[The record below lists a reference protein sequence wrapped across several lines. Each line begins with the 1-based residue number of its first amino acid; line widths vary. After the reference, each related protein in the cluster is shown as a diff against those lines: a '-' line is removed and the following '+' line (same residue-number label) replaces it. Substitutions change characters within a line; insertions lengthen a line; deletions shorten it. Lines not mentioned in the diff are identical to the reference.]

1 MEAKRNLLN
10 IDSKGVLSFISQQ
23 ELSAYKQK
31 ATEAFKTL
39 TKGTGRGSEYLG
51 WLNLPQTITATQ
63 LKDYND
69 IALEWKESTDVVIVI
84 GIGGSYLGAK
94 ATLEAL
100 IHPFASEIG
109 TGGWPKV
116 VFAGQN
122 LSEDYMAELMDL
134 MSNKR
139 VSTIVISKSGTTTE
153 PAVAFRLI
161 RKHIEGKYGKEE
173 AAKRIVAVTDKSK
186 GALKEVADKAGY
198 RTFVIPDDVGGR
210 YSVLTPVGLLP
221 MAVAGLDI
229 EKMIKGASDIRE
241 VCYLESDDNPA
252 MNYAAIRNLLYS
264 KGKKTEILVNFNPK
278 LQYFAEWWKQLF
290 GESEGKE
297 ELGIFPASVNFTS
310 DLHSMGQYIQE
321 GERFIFET
329 VVDVRKP
336 SRSVTINSDPVNSD
350 GLNFLSGMS
359 LEQINKM
366 ARSGTMLAHIDGGVP
381 NILIEVE
388 KLDEY
393 NLGALF
399 YFFEFACGVSAY
411 ILDINPFDQPGV
423 EAYKQNM
430 FALLGKP
437 GFEELAAKL
446 RDRL

>member
-1 MEAKRNLLN
+1 MESKVTILDVN
-10 IDSKGVLSFISQQ
+10 IKGVMPFITDGEYSV
-23 ELSAYKQK
+23 YMQK
-31 ATEAFKTL
+31 AKEAFSTL
-39 TKGTGRGSEYLG
+39 TKGTGRGSEFLG
-51 WLNLPQTITATQ
+51 WLNLPMEVTASQ
-63 LKDYND
+63 LKDYKD
-69 IALEWKESTDVVIVI
+69 IALEWKQNTDVVIVI

-94 ATLEAL
+94 AILEAL
-100 IHPFASEIG
+100 IHPFASEVG
-109 TGGWPKV
+109 TNGWPKV

-134 MSNKR
+134 MGSKR
-139 VSTIVISKSGTTTE
+139 VSAIVISKSGTTTE

-161 RKHIEGKYGKEE
+161 RKHIEEKYGKEE
-173 AAKRIVAVTDKSK
+173 AASRIVAITDKSK
-186 GALKEVADKAGY
+186 GALKEASDKAGY

-221 MAVAGLDI
+221 MAVAGLDV

-241 VCYLESDDNPA
+241 VCYIESDDNPA
-252 MNYAAIRNLLYS
+252 MRYAAIRNLLYS

-297 ELGIFPASVNFTS
+297 GLGIFPASVNFTS

-329 VVDVRKP
+329 VVDVKKPARK
-336 SRSVTINSDPVNSD
+336 VVINSDSANSD
-350 GLNFLSGMS
+350 GLNFLSGNS

-366 ARSGTMLAHIDGGVP
+366 ARAGTMLAHIDGGVP

-388 KLDEY
+388 TLDEY

-446 RDRL
+446 RERL

>member
-1 MEAKRNLLN
+1 MEKRILD
-10 IDSKGVLSFISQQ
+10 IDTKGVDPFISQ
-23 ELSAYKQK
+23 EEYHVFNKK
-31 ATEAFKTL
+31 AMLAFNTL
-39 TKGTGRGSEYLG
+39 TKRRGRGSEFLG
-51 WLNLPQTITATQ
+51 WLNLPDSITASQ
-63 LKDYND
+63 LDEYKN
-69 IALEWKESTDVVIVI
+69 IASEWRENTDVIVVI

-109 TGGWPKV
+109 NNKWPKV

-134 MSNKR
+134 IESKR
-139 VSTIVISKSGTTTE
+139 VSTIIISKSGTTTE

-161 RKHIEGKYGKEE
+161 RKKIEEKYGVE
-173 AAKRIVAVTDKSK
+173 AASKRIVAITDKSK

-198 RTFVIPDDVGGR
+198 RTFVIPDDIGGR

-229 EKMIKGASDIRE
+229 DKMVSGAAHMRSI
-241 VCYLESDDNPA
+241 CNSESEDNPA
-252 MNYAAIRNLLYS
+252 IKYALIRNLLYS
-264 KGKKTEILVNFNPK
+264 KGKQAEILVNFNPK

-297 ELGIFPASVNFTS
+297 GLGIFPASVNFTS

-329 VVDVRKP
+329 VVDVRRA
-336 SRSVTINSDPVNSD
+336 SRSVVVDSDSLNSD
-350 GLNFLSGMS
+350 GLNFLAGKS

-366 ARSGTMLAHIDGGVP
+366 ARTGTILAHIDGGVP

-388 KLDEY
+388 TIDEY

-399 YFFEFACGVSAY
+399 YFFEFACGISAY
-411 ILDINPFDQPGV
+411 MLGINPFDQPGV

-446 RDRL
+446 RERL

>member
-1 MEAKRNLLN
+1 MDTSHSILS
-10 IDSKGVLSFISQQ
+10 IDIKGVMPFIIEEEYS
-23 ELSAYKQK
+23 LYKQK
-31 ATEAFKTL
+31 AKEAFDTL
-39 TKGTGRGSEYLG
+39 TNATGRGSEFLG
-51 WLNLPQTITATQ
+51 WLNLPQTVTTTQ
-63 LKDYND
+63 IKEYND
-69 IALEWKESTDVVIVI
+69 IALEWKNNTDVVIVI

-94 ATLEAL
+94 ATIEAL
-100 IHPFASEIG
+100 IHPFASEVG
-109 TGGWPKV
+109 TNGWPKV

-122 LSEDYMAELMDL
+122 LSEDYLAELMDL

-139 VSTIVISKSGTTTE
+139 VSAIVISKSGTTTE

-161 RKHIEGKYGKEE
+161 RKHIEERYGKEE
-173 AAKRIVAVTDKSK
+173 ASKRIVAITDKSK
-186 GALKEVADKAGY
+186 GALKEVANKAGF
-198 RTFVIPDDVGGR
+198 RTFVIPDNVGGR
-210 YSVLTPVGLLP
+210 YSVLTPVGLFP
-221 MAVAGLDI
+221 MAVAGLDVS
-229 EKMIKGASDIRE
+229 KMIKGASDMRD
-241 VCYLESDDNPA
+241 VCYIEGDQNPA

-264 KGKKTEILVNFNPK
+264 KGKKAEILVNFNPK

-297 ELGIFPASVNFTS
+297 GLGIFPASVNFTS

-321 GERFIFET
+321 GERVLFET
-329 VVDVRKP
+329 VVDVKKP
-336 SRSVTINSDPVNSD
+336 GRSVIINNDVANSD
-350 GLNFLSGMS
+350 GLNFLANKS
-359 LEQINKM
+359 LDQINKM
-366 ARSGTMLAHIDGGVP
+366 ARTGTMLAHVDGGVP

-388 KLDEY
+388 QLNEY

-399 YFFEFACGVSAY
+399 YFFEFSCGISAY

-446 RDRL
+446 RERL